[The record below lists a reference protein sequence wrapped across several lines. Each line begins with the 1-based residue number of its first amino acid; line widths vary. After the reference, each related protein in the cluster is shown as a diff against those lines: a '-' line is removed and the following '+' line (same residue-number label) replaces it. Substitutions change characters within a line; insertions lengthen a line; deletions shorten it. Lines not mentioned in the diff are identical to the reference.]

1 MNTIFMNSENSKAPD
16 PDRLFL
22 NITEKIN
29 SKRSD
34 KYVALSNLSIYYT
47 LKNRKKSV
55 NKMYANKAENK
66 ITFKDRILSRTFNDW
81 ND

>member
-1 MNTIFMNSENSKAPD
+1 MNSENCKAPD
-16 PDRLFL
+16 LGRLFL

-34 KYVALSNLSIYYT
+34 KHVVLSNLSIYYT

-55 NKMYANKAENK
+55 NEVYVNKAENK
-66 ITFKDRILSRTFNDW
+66 ITFKDRILSRTFND
-81 ND
+81 

>member
-1 MNTIFMNSENSKAPD
+1 MNSENCKAPD
-16 PDRLFL
+16 LGRLFL

-34 KYVALSNLSIYYT
+34 KHVALSNLSIYYT

-55 NKMYANKAENK
+55 NKVYVNKAENK
-66 ITFKDRILSRTFNDW
+66 ITCKDRILSRTFNDW
-81 ND
+81 NDEIICK

>member
-1 MNTIFMNSENSKAPD
+1 MDTIFMNSENCKAPD
-16 PDRLFL
+16 LGRLFL

-34 KYVALSNLSIYYT
+34 KHVALSNLSIYYT

>member
-1 MNTIFMNSENSKAPD
+1 MNSENCKAPD
-16 PDRLFL
+16 LGRLFL

-34 KYVALSNLSIYYT
+34 KHVVLSNLSIYYT

-55 NKMYANKAENK
+55 NKVYVNKAENK

-81 ND
+81 NDEIICK

>member
-1 MNTIFMNSENSKAPD
+1 MDTIFMNSENSKAPD

-47 LKNRKKSV
+47 LKNRKKCV

-66 ITFKDRILSRTFNDW
+66 ITFKDRILSRTFND
-81 ND
+81 